1 MTEDDIKKY
10 FLGELNE
17 AATDSF
23 EEEVARSAELF
34 EQAQIIENDI
44 IDDYLQ
50 DRFSSAEQ
58 ALFKENYLT
67 TPARHQKIKFSRLF
81 LSNIQKESPKT
92 AQTAKIKE
100 HKSFGQIIFG
110 NFQLFKVFA
119 FGTLAI
125 IFIGGFFLIWLN
137 RQSESDI
144 AGQQNTNQSPP
155 SENQSKGN
163 LSDSN
168 LNGADPQFRSE
179 LNSEKPKSL
188 QESNSKKI
196 TPTPEPK
203 PIIVPT
209 RKPVQSSKPVFASFT
224 LAPGML
230 RDSGE
235 QSIKIPAETD
245 KIRLHLKFPKD
256 SIKYRIYRATIK
268 TAEGETVFS
277 VSNLSS
283 LDLILPAAKL
293 TSNTY
298 VIFLEGKSSSKPAES
313 VAEYTFRVER

>member
-10 FLGELNE
+10 FLGKLNE

-23 EEEVARSAELF
+23 EEEIARSAELF
-34 EQAQIIENDI
+34 EQAQIIENNI
-44 IDDYLQ
+44 IDDYL
-50 DRFSSAEQ
+50 RGRLSSAEQ
-58 ALFKENYLT
+58 ALFEENYVT
-67 TPARHQKIKFSRLF
+67 TPARRQKIKFSRLF
-81 LSNIQKESPKT
+81 LSDIEKESPKT
-92 AQTAKIKE
+92 AQTANLKE
-100 HKSFGQIIFG
+100 HKSFGQRVFG
-110 NFQLFKVFA
+110 NFQLLRILV

-144 AGQQNTNQSPP
+144 AGQQNSNQSPLP
-155 SENQSKGN
+155 ENQSN

-168 LNGADPQFRSE
+168 SKDADPRFKSD
-179 LNSEKPKSL
+179 LNTGNSKSL
-188 QESNSKKI
+188 QKSNGKKI
-196 TPTPEPK
+196 TPTPEPT
-203 PIIVPT
+203 PVIVPT
-209 RKPVQSSKPVFASFT
+209 RKPVESNKPIFASFT

-235 QSIKIPAETD
+235 QSIKIPAETG

-256 SIKYRIYRATIK
+256 SIKYLTYRATIK

-293 TSNTY
+293 SSNTY
-298 VIFLEGKSSSKPAES
+298 VIFLEGNSSSKPAES

>member
-17 AATDSF
+17 AAADSF

-34 EQAQIIENDI
+34 EQARIVENDI
-44 IDDYLQ
+44 IDDFLQ
-50 DRFSSAEQ
+50 GRLSSAEQ
-58 ALFKENYLT
+58 ALFEENYLT
-67 TPARHQKIKFSRLF
+67 TPARHQKIKFSGLF
-81 LSNIQKESPKT
+81 LSDIQKESPKI

-100 HKSFGQIIFG
+100 HKSFRQNIVD
-110 NFQLFKVFA
+110 NFQLLRVFA

-125 IFIGGFFLIWLN
+125 IFFGGFFLIWLN
-137 RQSESDI
+137 RESESDT
-144 AGQQNTNQSPP
+144 ANQQNSNQSPLP
-155 SENQSKGN
+155 ENQSKSN

-168 LNGADPQFRSE
+168 SKDADPQFRSE
-179 LNSEKPKSL
+179 LNTGKSKSP

-196 TPTPEPK
+196 TPTPEPT
-203 PIIVPT
+203 PVIVPT
-209 RKPVQSSKPVFASFT
+209 QKPVESSKPIFASFT

-230 RDSGE
+230 RDGGE
-235 QSIKIPAETD
+235 QAIKIPAETGR
-245 KIRLHLKFPKD
+245 IRLHLNFPKD
-256 SIKYRIYRATIK
+256 SIKYRTYRATIK

-283 LDLILPAAKL
+283 LDLVLPAAKL
-293 TSNTY
+293 SSNTY
-298 VIFLEGKSSSKPAES
+298 VILLEGNSPSKPAES

>member
-1 MTEDDIKKY
+1 MTEDDIKRY
-10 FLGELNE
+10 FLGKLNE
-17 AATDSF
+17 AAADSF
-23 EEEVARSAELF
+23 EEEIARSAELF
-34 EQAQIIENDI
+34 EQSQIIENDI

-50 DRFSSAEQ
+50 GRFSSAEQ
-58 ALFKENYLT
+58 ALFEENYLT

-81 LSNIQKESPKT
+81 LSNIQEESPKT

-100 HKSFGQIIFG
+100 HKSFGQSIFG
-110 NFQLFKVFA
+110 NSQLFKVFA

-144 AGQQNTNQSPP
+144 AGQQNLNQSPL
-155 SENQSKGN
+155 SENQSK
-163 LSDSN
+163 SDSN
-168 LNGADPQFRSE
+168 SKDADPQFRSE
-179 LNSEKPKSL
+179 LNAEKSKSP

-203 PIIVPT
+203 PVTIPT
-209 RKPVQSSKPVFASFT
+209 QKPVKSSKPVFASFT

-235 QSIKIPAETD
+235 QSIKIPAETG
-245 KIRLHLKFPKD
+245 KVRLRLKFPKD
-256 SIKYRIYRATIK
+256 SIKYQTYRATIK

-277 VSNLSS
+277 VLNLNS
-283 LDLILPAAKL
+283 LDLILPASKL
-293 TSNTY
+293 SSNTY

>member
-34 EQAQIIENDI
+34 EQAQIVENDV

-50 DRFSSAEQ
+50 GRLSSAEQ
-58 ALFKENYLT
+58 ALFEENYLT

-81 LSNIQKESPKT
+81 LSDIQRESPKT

-100 HKSFGQIIFG
+100 HKSFGQSIFDHS
-110 NFQLFKVFA
+110 QLFKVFA

-125 IFIGGFFLIWLN
+125 IFIGGFFLILLN

-168 LNGADPQFRSE
+168 SKDADPQFRSE
-179 LNSEKPKSL
+179 LNAEKSKSP

-196 TPTPEPK
+196 TPTPESK
-203 PIIVPT
+203 PVIVPT
-209 RKPVQSSKPVFASFT
+209 RKPVEPSKPVFAGFI
-224 LAPGML
+224 LIPGML
-230 RDSGE
+230 RESGE
-235 QSIKIPAETD
+235 QSIKISAETG
-245 KIRLHLKFPKD
+245 KIRLHLKSPKD
-256 SIKYRIYRATIK
+256 SIKYQTYQATIK

-277 VSNLSS
+277 VSNLGS
-283 LDLILPAAKL
+283 LELILPASKL
-293 TSNTY
+293 SSNTY
-298 VIFLEGKSSSKPAES
+298 VIFLEGKSPSKPAES
-313 VAEYTFRVER
+313 IAEYTFRVER